1 MESLDKELLLRD
13 AERFGYQ
20 LMRPGVDPGD
30 VLHRMLLSQETRIL
44 EGIPVVLTN
53 ILFDNSEFDLKGLEK
68 ELPNALQKRFRIF
81 CALTYLF
88 LFWVPDGESPRH
100 ILQNYLKEREPS
112 IIENIT
118 EKFRNQHKIVVGGG
132 IVLDEAR
139 LEKTYKNYVVSQFM
153 ATQENFSRKLEEQR
167 EAMLRDSMRE
177 LFTDKQKDLIEKML
191 HRQELSKTDRE
202 YYSRVIKPRLKALRN
217 QDLQTMAATLLGY

>member
-20 LMRPGVDPGD
+20 LMRSGVDPGD
-30 VLHRMLLSQETRIL
+30 VLHRMILSQETRIL

-53 ILFDNSEFDLKGLEK
+53 ILFDNSEFDLRKLEQD
-68 ELPNALQKRFRIF
+68 LPSALQKRFRIF

-88 LFWVPDGESPRH
+88 LFWVPDGERPRLT
-100 ILQNYLKEREPS
+100 LQNYLKEREPS
-112 IIENIT
+112 TIENIT

-139 LEKTYKNYVVSQFM
+139 LEKTYRNYVVSQFL

-167 EAMLRDSMRE
+167 QHMLMESMRE
-177 LFTDKQKDLIEKML
+177 LFTDKQRDLIEKMIS
-191 HRQELSKTDRE
+191 RQELSKTDRE